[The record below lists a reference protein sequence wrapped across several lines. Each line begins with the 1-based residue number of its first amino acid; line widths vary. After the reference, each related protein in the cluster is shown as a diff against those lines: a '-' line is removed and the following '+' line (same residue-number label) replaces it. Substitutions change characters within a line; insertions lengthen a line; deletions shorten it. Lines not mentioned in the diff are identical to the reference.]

1 MRNDPKIFFPGGYH
15 EMKWGVVFFVTP
27 FFFYI
32 SRNCIFILFSSHYPP
47 EMGDFLWCCEVKR
60 KQTKVLVL
68 DIFLASPST
77 IDMHSQ
83 LAAFRTQRS
92 RKNISWG
99 PLGATIFLTTLKD
112 TLEKRSDRDPESE
125 GPISRHV
132 VPRIFEFSW
141 TLNCS
146 QFCWSVSH
154 TFIGWK
160 RATW

>member
-1 MRNDPKIFFPGGYH
+1 
-15 EMKWGVVFFVTP
+15 MKWGVVFFVTP

-47 EMGDFLWCCEVKR
+47 EMGDFQWCCEVKR

-92 RKNISWG
+92 RKNISWS

-112 TLEKRSDRDPESE
+112 TLEKSDRDPD
-125 GPISRHV
+125 
-132 VPRIFEFSW
+132 PRVLFQEMFLQGY
-141 TLNCS
+141 LNFHEPLIARNFVG
-146 QFCWSVSH
+146 QSVILLLVEKEPH
-154 TFIGWK
+154 D
-160 RATW
+160 